1 MFESGDSV
9 DATAAQRPTASNL
22 PHGRQVDFTK
32 LSSPGQ
38 WRPEFAVPFNQ
49 RMIGDKVLISNDFGD
64 WLLLQVDEFRDFV
77 EGRPRRGEPLYE
89 KLARANFIAEVLD
102 PIDQSLRWRRKK
114 DYLFYGPTLHAFVL
128 THRCN
133 HGCQYCHSSIVGMDR
148 YDTDMSIEVAEK
160 AVDIAFQT
168 TARGITIEFQGGEPT
183 ANWATLRHIVEYA
196 RFKNETARKVLSFA
210 LVTNLSLM
218 DDEKLDFLLDRRIQI
233 CTSLDGPE
241 DLHNKIR
248 VFRGGNSHATLI
260 EWMQKI
266 NQRYADMGL
275 DVNQYRVEA
284 LPTITRPSLA
294 RWKDIVDQFV
304 EVGCRAIF
312 LRKLDPFGF
321 AAKSVKT
328 LGYSMDEFLEFYAN
342 AVDYIIEL
350 NRQGVQVME
359 RHAAIMLNKILTDE
373 EPNYLDL
380 RIPGGACIGQ
390 LGYAPDGSIYS
401 SDEGRFVA
409 AMGDDMFRIGS
420 VEDSYQELMG
430 NAATR
435 ALVMAGLNDG
445 HPDCVSCVYKPW
457 CGQQVEYNYK
467 TQGSLH
473 GHMRDSTWCKKHKS
487 IFDYLMHKLAAADDR
502 DLEMFRL
509 WTTNRTLDHFIV
521 E

>member
-1 MFESGDSV
+1 MLDPAETNFG
-9 DATAAQRPTASNL
+9 AAASLSHL
-22 PHGRQVDFTK
+22 PRGRQVDFTSI
-32 LSSPGQ
+32 SSPDK
-38 WRPEFAVPFNQ
+38 WKPEFALPFNQ
-49 RMIGDKVLISNDFGD
+49 RTIGNKILISNDFGD
-64 WLLLQVDEFRDFV
+64 WLFLKPDEFSDFI
-77 EGRPRRGEPLYE
+77 EGKPQPGEPLYE
-89 KLARANFIAEVLD
+89 KLKRANFVAEEVDFLT
-102 PIDQSLRWRRKK
+102 QSNRWRGKK
-114 DYLFYGPTLHAFVL
+114 SYLFYGPTLHAFVL

-148 YDTDMSIEVAEK
+148 YDTDMSIETAERG
-160 AVDIAFQT
+160 VDIAFQT
-168 TARGITIEFQGGEPT
+168 TARGMTIEFQGGEPT
-183 ANWATLRHIVEYA
+183 ANWDVLKHIVEYA
-196 RFKNETARKVLSFA
+196 REKNKTAKKILSFA

-218 DDEKLDFLLDRRIQI
+218 DDEKLDFLLDRHVQI
-233 CTSLDGPE
+233 CTSLDGPS
-241 DLHNKIR
+241 DLHNQIR
-248 VFRGGNSHATLI
+248 IFRDGDSHEVLLG
-260 EWMQKI
+260 WMRKI

-275 DVNQYRVEA
+275 DTNQYRVEA
-284 LPTITRPSLA
+284 LPTITRPSLN
-294 RWKDIVDQFV
+294 RWKEIVDQYV

-342 AVDYIIEL
+342 AVDYVIEL

-359 RHAAIMLNKILTDE
+359 RHAAIMLNKILADE

-409 AMGDDMFRIGS
+409 SMGDEMFRIGS
-420 VEDSYQELMG
+420 VEDSYQDLMG

-445 HPDCVSCVYKPW
+445 HPDCVSCTYKPW

-487 IFDYLMHKLAAADDR
+487 IFDYLMHKLEAADEQDM
-502 DLEMFRL
+502 EMFRL

-521 E
+521 

>member
-1 MFESGDSV
+1 ML
-9 DATAAQRPTASNL
+9 DAVEPPAAPAAQL
-22 PHGRQVDFTK
+22 PRGRQVDFAR
-32 LSSPGQ
+32 LSSPSA
-38 WRPEFAVPFNQ
+38 WKPEFAIPYNQ
-49 RMIGDKVLISNDFGD
+49 RVIGEKILVSNDLGD
-64 WLLLQVDEFRDFV
+64 WLLLTERDFRDFV
-77 EGRPRRGEPLYE
+77 EGRPRPGEPLYE
-89 KLARANFIAEVLD
+89 KLKKANLVATEIDAHAQAE
-102 PIDQSLRWRRKK
+102 RWRRKK
-114 DYLFYGPTLHAFVL
+114 EYLFYGPTLHAFVL

-133 HGCQYCHSSIVGMDR
+133 HGCQYCHSSIVGMER
-148 YDTDMSIEVAEK
+148 TDTDMSIEVAER
-160 AVDIAFQT
+160 AVDLAFQT
-168 TARGITIEFQGGEPT
+168 TAWALTIEFQGGEPT
-183 ANWATLRHIVEYA
+183 ANWDVLRHVVEYA
-196 RFKNETARKVLSFA
+196 REKNVTARKVLSFA

-218 DDEKLDFLLDRRIQI
+218 DDEKLDFLLDRRVQI
-233 CTSLDGPE
+233 CTSLDGPA

-248 VFRGGNSHATLI
+248 IFKGGNSHEILVG
-260 EWMQKI
+260 WMKKI

-284 LPTITRPSLA
+284 LPTITKPSLT
-294 RWKDIVDQFV
+294 RWRDIVDQFV
-304 EVGCRAIF
+304 EVGCRAVF

-321 AAKSVKT
+321 AAKSAKT

-350 NRQGVQVME
+350 NRQGIQVME
-359 RHAAIMLNKILTDE
+359 RHAAIMLNKILADE

-409 AMGDDMFRIGS
+409 SMGDEMFRIGT
-420 VEDSYQELMG
+420 VYDDYQEIMG

-435 ALVMAGLNDG
+435 AMVMAGLSDG
-445 HPDCVSCVYKPW
+445 QPDCVSCVYKPW

-467 TQGSLH
+467 TQGSLQ

-487 IFDYLMHKLAAADDR
+487 IFDYLMHKLESADEQDM
-502 DLEMFRL
+502 EMFRL

-521 E
+521 

>member
-1 MFESGDSV
+1 MNSESSSDTS
-9 DATAAQRPTASNL
+9 ALL
-22 PHGRQVDFTK
+22 PRGRQVDFAR
-32 LSSPGQ
+32 LSSPAN
-38 WRPEFAVPFNQ
+38 WKPEFAVPYNQ
-49 RMIGDKVLISNDFGD
+49 RIIGSKILISNDLGD
-64 WLLLQVDEFRDFV
+64 WLLLTHDEFRDFI
-77 EGRPRRGEPLYE
+77 EGRPQPGEPLYE
-89 KLARANFIAEVLD
+89 KLRQTNFIAADVDLMAQAE
-102 PIDQSLRWRRKK
+102 RWRRKK
-114 DYLFYGPTLHAFVL
+114 RYLFFGPTLHAFVL

-133 HGCQYCHSSIVGMDR
+133 HGCQYCHSSIVGMER
-148 YDTDMSIEVAEK
+148 TDTDMSIE
-160 AVDIAFQT
+160 
-168 TARGITIEFQGGEPT
+168 TARRGVDLAFSTTSPAFTIEFQGGEPT
-183 ANWATLRHIVEYA
+183 ANWDVLKFIVDYA
-196 RFKNETARKVLSFA
+196 REKNTTAGKILSFA

-218 DDEKLDFLLDRRIQI
+218 DDEKLDFLIDRKVQI
-233 CTSLDGPE
+233 CTSLDGPA

-248 VFRGGNSHATLI
+248 IFKGGNSHELLLS
-260 EWMQKI
+260 WMKKI

-284 LPTITRPSLA
+284 LPTITRPSLT

-304 EVGCRAIF
+304 EAGCRAIF

-321 AAKSVKT
+321 AAKSAKT
-328 LGYSMDEFLEFYAN
+328 LGYSMDEFLEFYAR

-359 RHAAIMLNKILTDE
+359 RHAAIMLNKILADE

-390 LGYAPDGSIYS
+390 MGYAPDGSIYS

-420 VEDSYQELMG
+420 VEDDYHTLMT
-430 NAATR
+430 NASTR

-445 HPDCVSCVYKPW
+445 QPDCISCVYKPW

-473 GHMRDSTWCKKHKS
+473 GHMRDSVWCRKHKS
-487 IFDYLMHKLAAADDR
+487 IFDYLMHKLESADDT
-502 DLEMFRL
+502 DMEMFRL

-521 E
+521 DG